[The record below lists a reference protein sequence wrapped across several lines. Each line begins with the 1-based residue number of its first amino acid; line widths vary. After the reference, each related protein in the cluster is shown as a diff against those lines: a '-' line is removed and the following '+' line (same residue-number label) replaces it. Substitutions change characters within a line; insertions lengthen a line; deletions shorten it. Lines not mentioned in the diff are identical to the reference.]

1 MRKKISAQKFHF
13 SRRSYSL
20 SLCSWI
26 YLQAELTQNKSA
38 NCRKAPEII
47 HTLNIQIV
55 PCPSFSS
62 DSTSFYKFCSAD
74 SVSGPLLC
82 SMISFFE
89 QILWNR
95 KIGVKECQL
104 AIVQV
109 RESKATNYLCQ
120 IWQNKFSGKKKYM
133 ASSAMLWR
141 HEALQVNKVDLFRKL
156 LLARCFSKFAS
167 SFANHHGLYR
177 LQRVIKAQDTF
188 SLPPWCSLARSLRNY
203 SLAMLRCLLL
213 QIQMLCQFVMSGRT
227 NAVKN
232 CYSRTLVVRT
242 FWFRKM

>member
-120 IWQNKFSGKKKYM
+120 TWQNKFNGNKKKVHGK
-133 ASSAMLWR
+133 LR
-141 HEALQVNKVDLFRKL
+141 HVVTSWSVQVNKVDLFRKL

-177 LQRVIKAQDTF
+177 LQRVMKAQDTF
-188 SLPPWCSLARSLRNY
+188 SLPPWCSLA
-203 SLAMLRCLLL
+203 
-213 QIQMLCQFVMSGRT
+213 
-227 NAVKN
+227 
-232 CYSRTLVVRT
+232 
-242 FWFRKM
+242 